1 MTIKEIAQLAG
12 VSSAAVSRY
21 LNGGYISEEKKE
33 KIRKVVE
40 ETGYQ
45 PSAQARMLRTKRA
58 CLVGVVVPKINS
70 ESISRVTAGIE
81 QVLSRRGYQ
90 MLLASTDNEPGK
102 EITYLKLFEN
112 YPVDGIILIG
122 TVITAEH
129 RRFLKESKVPVVVV
143 GQYTKYANCIYHD
156 DYGAG
161 KAMGKTVAALVA
173 RMQKR
178 SGEQAA
184 EQDGKVAY
192 IGVTREDKAV
202 GVSREEGFR
211 AGLRAAG
218 VELEEAYTR
227 KAEFTMD
234 SGYHAVLDLLGAHPD
249 IQIISCATDT
259 IAAGAIEALLAYRK
273 EQVPR
278 AAAASGARM
287 QYILD
292 SSGIRVTGFGDNQF
306 LKAVTGGIPTVHFGY
321 KTSGI
326 RGAELLL
333 DVIERGEKI
342 PIEMKLGFRLVNEEE
357 VDGDAS

>member
-21 LNGGYISEEKKE
+21 LNGGYVGEEKKE
-33 KIRKVVE
+33 QIRKVIE

-45 PSAQARMLRTKRA
+45 PSAQARILRTKKA

-90 MLLASTDNEPGK
+90 MLLASTDNDPDK

-122 TVITAEH
+122 TVITSAH
-129 RRFLKESKVPVVVV
+129 RKFLKDSKVPVVVV

-156 DYGAG
+156 DYDAG
-161 KAMGKTVAALVA
+161 KAMGKLVA
-173 RMQKR
+173 VQLKKTRGEAGGL
-178 SGEQAA
+178 SG
-184 EQDGKVAY
+184 KIAY
-192 IGVTREDKAV
+192 IGVTKEDKAV

-211 AGLRAAG
+211 SGLKSEGIMLDPDYVR
-218 VELEEAYTR
+218 T
-227 KAEFTMD
+227 AEFTMD
-234 SGYHAVLDLLGAHPD
+234 SGYHAALGLLEEKRN
-249 IQIISCATDT
+249 ISIISCATDT
-259 IAAGAIEALLAYRK
+259 IAAGAIEAILAYNR
-273 EQVPR
+273 QNIPHTV
-278 AAAASGARM
+278 ADSGTRM
-287 QYILD
+287 QYILNH
-292 SSGIRVTGFGDNQF
+292 SGIRVTGFGDNQF

-326 RGAELLL
+326 QGAELLL

-342 PIEMKLGFRLVNEEE
+342 PIEMKLGFRLEEPKAE
-357 VDGDAS
+357 WER